1 MKSFSAA
8 GSRLQQLW
16 LPCSLFLVLF
26 LTGISVKAAEP
37 IEANPA
43 LWKIKG
49 AAADVWL
56 FGSFHLLPPDTT
68 WQTNEVDNAFRSSEI
83 LVLEAPIGASGDAH
97 AINLIRKFG
106 IYGPNESLSSHL
118 EGADFARVESLAM
131 TFGLATPL
139 VERMRP
145 WMASMVLTQH
155 FAQAAGYSAE
165 TGVEKSLLMS
175 ARDTGK
181 ELGFFETQEQQLRFF
196 ADQSL
201 DVQRQLLR
209 STLNQ
214 IENTPEQ
221 FDTYLEAWLKGDEAL
236 MGELFHTGMM
246 KMPEFYDVL
255 VRDRNEAWVVQIED
269 MLGSRHSHFIAVG
282 AGHLVGTDSVIAL
295 LRESGHTIIP
305 Q

>member
-1 MKSFSAA
+1 MKPISAKW
-8 GSRLQQLW
+8 SRLPLVR
-16 LPCSLFLVLF
+16 CSLFLYLCF
-26 LTGISVKAAEP
+26 SSLSVDAAELV
-37 IEANPA
+37 EADPA
-43 LWKIKG
+43 LWKIEG
-49 AAADVWL
+49 AAADIWL
-56 FGSFHLLPPDTT
+56 FGSFHLLPPGTT
-68 WQTNEVDNAFRSSEI
+68 WQTKDVDNAFRSSKI
-83 LVLEAPIGASGDAH
+83 LVLEAPIGSSGDAH
-97 AINLIRKFG
+97 SINLVRKFG
-106 IYGPNESLSSHL
+106 IYGPNEKLSGQL
-118 EGADFARVESLAM
+118 NGTEFARVESLAM

-155 FAQAAGYSAE
+155 FAQAAGYSSE
-165 TGVEKSLLMS
+165 TGVEKTLLKS
-175 ARDTGK
+175 ARNSGK

-221 FDTYLEAWLKGDEAL
+221 FDTYLKAWLQGNEAL

-246 KMPEFYDVL
+246 KMPGFYEVL
-255 VRDRNEAWVVQIED
+255 VRNRNEAWVVQIED
-269 MLGSRHSHFIAVG
+269 MLDSRQSHFIAVG
-282 AGHLVGTDSVIAL
+282 AGHLVGSDSVIAL
-295 LRESGHTIIP
+295 LRESGHSVIA